1 MNETGHSGLVHWD
14 DPERWAGEGTG
25 RGVQD
30 VHLWLTHVNVWREP
44 LQFVKII
51 SPQLKKKTC
60 ILLPLHTERLMEVR
74 AIETKQK
81 APRSHTSSPACCQ
94 PLWEGEGAALLNS
107 LMQIGAVIFPGN
119 RLHGWLRAS
128 KCYPQATQQTDS
140 PLNPKVSN
148 RMDHKHVDGV
158 LTPPPNL
165 RRLGSS
171 QNQPHPP
178 THPHPHPQS
187 LKTRLP
193 ASYPMSQREGVKL
206 EVGRCRRL
214 SWVPATEGTLRP
226 RPLGS
231 HGNGRVCLTASISK

>member
-1 MNETGHSGLVHWD
+1 
-14 DPERWAGEGTG
+14 
-25 RGVQD
+25 
-30 VHLWLTHVNVWREP
+30 
-44 LQFVKII
+44 
-51 SPQLKKKTC
+51 
-60 ILLPLHTERLMEVR
+60 MEVR

-140 PLNPKVSN
+140 PLNPKVSD

-165 RRLGSS
+165 RRLSFS
-171 QNQPHPP
+171 QNRPHPP
-178 THPHPHPQS
+178 THPHPTPS
-187 LKTRLP
+187 LSKP
-193 ASYPMSQREGVKL
+193 SSQQVIPCHSGK
-206 EVGRCRRL
+206 GR
-214 SWVPATEGTLRP
+214 SWGWGGAGGFPGF
-226 RPLGS
+226 
-231 HGNGRVCLTASISK
+231 